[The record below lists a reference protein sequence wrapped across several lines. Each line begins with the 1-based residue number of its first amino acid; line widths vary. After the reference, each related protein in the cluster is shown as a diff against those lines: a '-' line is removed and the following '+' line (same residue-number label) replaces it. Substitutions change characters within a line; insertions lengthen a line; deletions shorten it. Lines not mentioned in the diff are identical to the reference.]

1 MKAIQGLLAVFFL
14 AAGIF
19 LGTSLMPSR
28 VDAQV
33 PVQERL
39 PANITGTTLIRS
51 GEILDLQAFSSSMP
65 QDGSLVF
72 SDFIWKLNG
81 KKVSR
86 ESRLQTRLT
95 RDGEYNLGLTFQDQ
109 YGQIYSYAGTVSV
122 MEAGAYDDMM
132 AAVGA
137 AVRLMLAPDDD
148 LIFLPLLTH

>member
-1 MKAIQGLLAVFFL
+1 MKAIQGLLAIFFL
-14 AAGIF
+14 AAGVI
-19 LGTSLMPSR
+19 LGTSLIPSR
-28 VDAQV
+28 ADAQI

-39 PANITGTTLIRS
+39 PANITGTTLIRP
-51 GEILDLQAFSSSMP
+51 GEMLDLQAFSSSIP
-65 QDGSLVF
+65 QEESLAF
-72 SDFIWKLNG
+72 SNYNWKLNG
-81 KKVSR
+81 KTASR

-95 RDGEYNLGLTFQDQ
+95 RNGEYNLDLTFQDQ

-148 LIFLPLLTH
+148 LIYLPLLTH

>member
-19 LGTSLMPSR
+19 LGTRLMPSR

-33 PVQERL
+33 PIQERL
-39 PANITGTTLIRS
+39 PANITGTTLIQP
-51 GEILDLQAFSSSMP
+51 GEMLDLRAFSSSMP
-65 QDGSLVF
+65 QDESLAF
-72 SDFIWKLNG
+72 SNYNWKLNG
-81 KKVSR
+81 KTISR

-95 RDGEYNLGLTFQDQ
+95 RSGEYNLDLTFQDQ

-122 MEAGAYDDMM
+122 MQAGAYEDMM

-148 LIFLPLLTH
+148 LIYLPLLTH

>member
-19 LGTSLMPSR
+19 LGTSLMSSR
-28 VDAQV
+28 ADAQV

-39 PANITGTTLIRS
+39 PANITGTTRIRS

-72 SDFIWKLNG
+72 SDFSWKLNG

-95 RDGEYNLGLTFQDQ
+95 TDGEYNLGLTFQDQ

-148 LIFLPLLTH
+148 LIYLPLLTH